1 MSQSTRT
8 HWSRPLA
15 LMAAGLTTCALLAM
29 GWVGQA
35 QAQGV
40 SILANDALKAL
51 LGDQVDMPATGAG
64 DASDGASAMGG
75 GAVANDG
82 SRSTYRVQRGETL
95 DRIIRKTMPGSVL
108 SMSVLRKAFAA
119 LNPHAFPRGTPH
131 IILANAV
138 LQVPTIDDLRAMAN
152 GQPMTASSDTSS
164 GYSSSDKRKWVRFP

>member
-1 MSQSTRT
+1 MSQQTPT

-15 LMAAGLTTCALLAM
+15 LLAASLTTCALLALS
-29 GWVGQA
+29 WVGQA

-51 LGDQVDMPATGAG
+51 LGDQVDMPAAAANDAAG
-64 DASDGASAMGG
+64 NVAVMA

-82 SRSTYRVQRGETL
+82 SRTSYRVQRGETL

-152 GQPMTASSDTSS
+152 GQPMTAANDTSG
-164 GYSSSDKRKWVRFP
+164 GYTGTDQRKWVRFP

>member
-1 MSQSTRT
+1 MTV
-8 HWSRPLA
+8 
-15 LMAAGLTTCALLAM
+15 GLTTCALLAL

-51 LGDQVDMPATGAG
+51 LGDQVAIPAAG
-64 DASDGASAMGG
+64 NDDVSGRSLATA

-82 SRSTYRVQRGETL
+82 SRLSYRVQRGETL

-108 SMSVLRKAFAA
+108 RIAVLRKAFTA

-131 IILANAV
+131 IIVANAV
-138 LQVPTIDDLRAMAN
+138 LQVPTIDDLRAIAN
-152 GQPMTASSDTSS
+152 GQPLTAASDNS
-164 GYSSSDKRKWVRFP
+164 GGYGGIDKRKWVRFP

>member
-1 MSQSTRT
+1 MIQQTHT

-15 LMAAGLTTCALLAM
+15 LMAAGLATCALLAV
-29 GWVGQA
+29 GWVGQTH
-35 QAQGV
+35 AQGV

-51 LGDQVDMPATGAG
+51 LGDQVDLPPADANDAAG
-64 DASDGASAMGG
+64 STVVMG
-75 GAVANDG
+75 GAVASDG
-82 SRSTYRVQRGETL
+82 SRNTYRVQRGETL

-108 SMSVLRKAFAA
+108 SMSVLRKAFTA

-152 GQPMTASSDTSS
+152 GQPMTAASDAS
-164 GYSSSDKRKWVRFP
+164 GGYTGTDKRKWVRFP